1 MPAGPAAHH
10 RPQKNSSS
18 KRDAEHYHG
27 ILLELGAPVRRAAD
41 AALEFIEVLPELVPL
56 RLDVVQD
63 LV

>member
-1 MPAGPAAHH
+1 VASGSAAYH
-10 RPQKNSSS
+10 RAKENPPS
-18 KRDAEHYHG
+18 KRDAEHHHG